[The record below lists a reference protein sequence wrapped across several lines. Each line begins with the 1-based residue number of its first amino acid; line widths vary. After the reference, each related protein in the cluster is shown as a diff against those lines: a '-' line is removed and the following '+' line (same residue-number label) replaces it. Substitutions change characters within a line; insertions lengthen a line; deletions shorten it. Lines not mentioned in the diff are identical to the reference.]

1 MTNFEAAPI
10 SAAELPVGK
19 PSHAEPWREP
29 HLVAHARIVL
39 DSYRRLLGVELV
51 ERCDDPVEQARR
63 LFEAARVVVSH
74 GKEADP
80 ILNYGNR
87 TALALWETDFASLTQ
102 LPSRMTAEPME
113 RVERAR
119 LLERTA
125 REGFVDD
132 YRGIRISTT
141 GKRFRIDRAVV
152 WNLTDEQG
160 TNVGQAAT
168 FARWEPL

>member
-1 MTNFEAAPI
+1 MTNIDAAMT
-10 SAAELPVGK
+10 SETELPAAM
-19 PSHAEPWREP
+19 PSRAEPWREP
-29 HLVAHARIVL
+29 RLLAHARIVL

-63 LFEAARVVVSH
+63 LFEAPRVVVSH
-74 GKEADP
+74 GTEADP

-113 RVERAR
+113 RDERAR

-132 YRGIRISTT
+132 YRGVRISTT

-152 WNLTDEQG
+152 WNLTDDQG
-160 TNVGQAAT
+160 HKVGQAAT

>member
-1 MTNFEAAPI
+1 MMNFDADMQTDTKANAVRP
-10 SAAELPVGK
+10 SA
-19 PSHAEPWREP
+19 AEPWREP
-29 HLVAHARIVL
+29 RQIAHARVVL

-63 LFEAARVVVSH
+63 LFEAPRVVVSH
-74 GKEADP
+74 GSEADP

-113 RVERAR
+113 REERAR
-119 LLERTA
+119 LLDRTA

-132 YRGIRISTT
+132 YRGVRISTT

-152 WNLTDEQG
+152 WNLTDDEG
-160 TNVGQAAT
+160 RKVGQAAT
-168 FARWEPL
+168 FSRWEPL